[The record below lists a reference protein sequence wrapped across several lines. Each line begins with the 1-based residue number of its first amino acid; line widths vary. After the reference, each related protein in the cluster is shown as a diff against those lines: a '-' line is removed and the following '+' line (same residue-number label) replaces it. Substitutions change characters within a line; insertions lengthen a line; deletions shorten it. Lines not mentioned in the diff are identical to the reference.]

1 MEMTECITST
11 PQEPSGCPS
20 VNSKPMKKEIQK
32 ISDSRERERKKIS
45 DPSRERE
52 RETSID
58 NGVVKVAYLAITFPS
73 LPTRNLVK
81 FHLILDPKNPGLL
94 AFRNL

>member
-52 RETSID
+52 RERD
-58 NGVVKVAYLAITFPS
+58 LN
-73 LPTRNLVK
+73 
-81 FHLILDPKNPGLL
+81 
-94 AFRNL
+94 